1 MKTIAKTRDTRIGID
16 NEEFIP
22 GMVAC
27 AVLIPNDE
35 NKTFATLFTHGPT
48 VRKSLDE
55 LLEYIPMMREAA
67 LELSATFKQNYE

>member
-1 MKTIAKTRDTRIGID
+1 MQTIAKTRDTRVGID

-35 NKTFATLFTHGPT
+35 NKTFATVFTHGPT
-48 VRKSLDE
+48 VRKTLDE
-55 LLEYIPMMREAA
+55 LLEYVPIMREAA
-67 LELSATFKQNYE
+67 LELSVTFNQDYE